1 MDKKGEVKKQIT
13 KLHGKQ
19 GIKKNQQNKRVVHK
33 WRIQNFKYF
42 HNAVFYF

>member
-1 MDKKGEVKKQIT
+1 MT
-13 KLHGKQ
+13 NLHGKQ
-19 GIKKNQQNKRVVHK
+19 GIETKQNKTKQNKTKLNKRVVHK